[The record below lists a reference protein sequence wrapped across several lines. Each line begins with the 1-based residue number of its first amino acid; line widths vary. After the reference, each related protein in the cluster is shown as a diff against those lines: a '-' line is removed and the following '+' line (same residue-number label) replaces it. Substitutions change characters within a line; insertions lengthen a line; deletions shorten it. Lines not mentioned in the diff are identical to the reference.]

1 MTAYYNEHD
10 RAAATWLRELIKD
23 GLIADGEVDER
34 SIEDVLPNELAGFAQ
49 CHFFAGIG
57 GWSLALRLAGWSDE
71 RRVWTGSCPCQPFS
85 TAGKGAGVNDERH
98 LWPHMLRLIKA
109 AQPAIFF
116 GEQVAS
122 AINSG
127 VNDEEMFCMLN
138 DETPIRVQEIWG
150 EIKGWSAPSLQSMS
164 ARVRKEME
172 VGFGELPQGAARKTS
187 GNRQDLSG
195 GVYRA
200 GQGEVFNRLDIEK
213 MSEKGNSF
221 RSEFAQGRAIGST
234 FANEVRDYW
243 ISTEGI
249 TREVGLQ
256 QSFDR
261 QNRPGEG
268 VYLQQRKNSLI
279 RDKCGDGGVGSG
291 KVRSCNKLLEEILN
305 DIRGIAKKTGTQFT
319 GKVTHG
325 WFDDV
330 SQGLEAQ
337 GYAVGA
343 AVLPASAA
351 GRGHSRDRLF
361 FVGDTE
367 HYGQFAAAQR
377 GSDGATILH
386 NQKGAHNTGELAG
399 TSDICV
405 MADPLRCGR
414 QGQGKMEQP
423 FNTAASGDGEA
434 NKFVDAGTGM
444 WWIECP
450 DGYARPVEPSIPMLA
465 YGLSKDLVGCAARGF
480 GNAIVPE
487 VGAAFIEAYLASV
500 QGRDV

>member
-1 MTAYYNEHD
+1 MAAYYNEHD
-10 RAAATWLRELIKD
+10 RFAAEWLRELIKG

-34 SIEDVLPNELAGFAQ
+34 SIEDVLPNELAGFTQ

-57 GWSLALRLAGWSDE
+57 GWSLALRLAGWRDE

-85 TAGKGAGVNDERH
+85 TAGKGNGVNDDRH
-98 LWPHMLRLIKA
+98 LWPAFHHLIS
-109 AQPAIFF
+109 QCRPPVLF

-122 AINSG
+122 AI
-127 VNDEEMFCMLN
+127 
-138 DETPIRVQEIWG
+138 
-150 EIKGWSAPSLQSMS
+150 
-164 ARVRKEME
+164 
-172 VGFGELPQGAARKTS
+172 
-187 GNRQDLSG
+187 
-195 GVYRA
+195 
-200 GQGEVFNRLDIEK
+200 
-213 MSEKGNSF
+213 
-221 RSEFAQGRAIGST
+221 
-234 FANEVRDYW
+234 
-243 ISTEGI
+243 
-249 TREVGLQ
+249 
-256 QSFDR
+256 
-261 QNRPGEG
+261 
-268 VYLQQRKNSLI
+268 
-279 RDKCGDGGVGSG
+279 
-291 KVRSCNKLLEEILN
+291 
-305 DIRGIAKKTGTQFT
+305 
-319 GKVTHG
+319 THG

-367 HYGQFAAAQR
+367 HHGQLAAAQC
-377 GSDGATILH
+377 GSDGAAILY
-386 NQKGAHNTGELAG
+386 NQKGAHSPGKLEG

-405 MADPLRCGR
+405 MADPLRGGR
-414 QGQGKMEQP
+414 PGQGQMEQS
-423 FNTAASGDGEA
+423 FNTAPGSDGET

-487 VGAAFIEAYLASV
+487 VGAAFIEAYLASA
-500 QGRDV
+500 QGCGA